1 MDNLIDLFLYGC
13 LIPAAVGALISHV
26 LRKKLS
32 RFAPVSADRSNASA
46 LGYESSPSTPL
57 DANLFYS

>member
-26 LRKKLS
+26 LRKNRLRKDQERIKNLIEQI
-32 RFAPVSADRSNASA
+32 RAG
-46 LGYESSPSTPL
+46 LGGPL
-57 DANLFYS
+57 